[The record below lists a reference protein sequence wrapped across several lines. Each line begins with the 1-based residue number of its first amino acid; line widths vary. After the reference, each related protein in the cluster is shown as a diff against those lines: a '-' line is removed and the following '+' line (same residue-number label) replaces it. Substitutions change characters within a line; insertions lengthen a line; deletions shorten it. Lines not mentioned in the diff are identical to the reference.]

1 MPKYRWRVDIIE
13 SERGWGTK
21 IIDIKFFDKE
31 TEAKDFQKET
41 NKDNP
46 GHFVPDYYIQAED
59 PRKIMVD
66 NEN

>member
-13 SERGWGTK
+13 SDRGWGTK

-31 TEAKDFQKET
+31 TKA
-41 NKDNP
+41 KDNP
-46 GHFVPDYYIQAED
+46 GHLVPDYYIQAED